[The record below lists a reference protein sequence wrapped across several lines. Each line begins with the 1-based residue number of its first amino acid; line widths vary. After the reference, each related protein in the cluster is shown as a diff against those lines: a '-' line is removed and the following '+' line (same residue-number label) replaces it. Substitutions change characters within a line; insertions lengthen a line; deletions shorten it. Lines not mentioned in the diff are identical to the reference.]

1 MAGGGL
7 EGFRDA
13 SIHVSVHGERQW
25 SNHANSLV
33 VRSRRQSLS
42 CGESSPVVAEVHG
55 RVCSG
60 CMRKWQLRTWLLDCW
75 AVGLLAFWPFGLLA
89 YWSIIGLGHNT
100 RRGDSRNN
108 FRVV

>member
-60 CMRKWQLRTWLLDCW
+60 CMRKWQLRTIWELAIWLF
-75 AVGLLAFWPFGLLA
+75 GYWP
-89 YWSIIGLGHNT
+89 IGLGNVSKST
-100 RRGDSRNN
+100 NP
-108 FRVV
+108 

>member
-1 MAGGGL
+1 MAGGGF

-42 CGESSPVVAEVHG
+42 CGASSPVVAEVHD
-55 RVCSG
+55 RVCG
-60 CMRKWQLRTWLLDCW
+60 GYMRKWQLRAIGEL
-75 AVGLLAFWPFGLLA
+75 AMGYLAFGY
-89 YWSIIGLGHNT
+89 YWVGPSGYS
-100 RRGDSRNN
+100 RRGAASGD
-108 FRVV
+108 